1 VILIEI
7 KDIIATYAAFVSTLV
22 LIWNIYN
29 SLRDKGKI
37 KVSGFFGLMLED
49 YEQTQ
54 KILYYEFTNVG
65 SKPIHLDRVATDL
78 KREVEGAGH
87 YIMVAP
93 GLPKKLEPGER
104 HQVVLHTFDSVDENT
119 KSLYVID
126 SIGKK
131 HKMKKKGIEKINTS
145 KRKVPRIDEQRAPI
159 EVLFLFPSYGNV

>member
-1 VILIEI
+1 MILIDI
-7 KDIIATYAAFVSTLV
+7 KDIIAAYAAFVSTLV

-37 KVSGFFGLMLED
+37 KVSGFYGLLLDD
-49 YEQTQ
+49 YKQTQ

-65 SKPIHLDRVATDL
+65 RKPIHLDRVATDL

-87 YIMVAP
+87 YIIVVP

-131 HKMKKKGIEKINTS
+131 HKMKKKELKKLIRQKELSQK
-145 KRKVPRIDEQRAPI
+145 
-159 EVLFLFPSYGNV
+159 